1 MRTKICS
8 ILTAAFALTA
18 APFIGTAHAEWPAR
32 VFAPYQYLGSG
43 DNFKLTDC
51 DDACGVKYYT
61 LAFIIARQESK
72 PAPTQPATA
81 PATMPSATTKPK
93 RPKRLTTYF
102 PEAAWDGWST
112 MDQNRYAD
120 QIDAIRKRGGDVI
133 ISFGGAGGHEVG
145 LEAKDA
151 EQLQAIYQS
160 VVDQYHMTWLDF
172 DIEGSALDKHPEA
185 TERRNI
191 AIAALQKKNPGLRIT
206 YTLPVDPNGVSDR
219 SIELLKGAEAKGVT
233 VYSTDLMTMDFGSN
247 FSKGKKMADVC
258 IASVNAAHAQIEKI
272 DPTIKMGICAM
283 IGQNDEKGEIF
294 TLDDAQVLVDYAKK
308 TPWVC
313 SMHYWAINRDNG
325 QSEGKPNTNLY
336 SGIDQKPF
344 DFARIF
350 NTFTGSKAE

>member
-1 MRTKICS
+1 MQKNTRS
-8 ILTAAFALTA
+8 ILAAAFALA
-18 APFIGTAHAEWPAR
+18 LAPLAAHADWPAR

-43 DNFKLTDC
+43 DNFKLTDG
-51 DDACGVKYYT
+51 DDACGVKFYT

-72 PAPTQPATA
+72 PAATQPATA
-81 PATMPSATTKPK
+81 PATPSATTKPK
-93 RPKRLTTYF
+93 RPKRISTYF
-102 PEAAWDGWST
+102 PEAAWDGWSPIA
-112 MDQNRYAD
+112 QNRYGD

-145 LEAKDA
+145 LEATNPQ
-151 EQLQAIYQS
+151 QLEAIYQS

-191 AIAALQKKNPGLRIT
+191 AIANLQKKNPNLRIT

-219 SIELLKGAEAKGVT
+219 SIALLKDAKAKGVT
-233 VYSTDLMTMDFGSN
+233 IFSTDLMTMDFGKN
-247 FSKGKKMADVC
+247 FSAGKKMADVC
-258 IASVNAAHAQIEKI
+258 IASVIAAHDQIAKI
-272 DPTIKMGICAM
+272 DPSIQIGICAM

-294 TLDDAQVLVDYAKK
+294 TLDDAQTLVDYAKK

-313 SMHYWAINRDNG
+313 STHYWCINRDNG
-325 QSEGKPNTNLY
+325 QSAGKPNTNLY
-336 SGIDQKPF
+336 SGVDQKPF

-350 NTFTGSKAE
+350 NTFTTAK